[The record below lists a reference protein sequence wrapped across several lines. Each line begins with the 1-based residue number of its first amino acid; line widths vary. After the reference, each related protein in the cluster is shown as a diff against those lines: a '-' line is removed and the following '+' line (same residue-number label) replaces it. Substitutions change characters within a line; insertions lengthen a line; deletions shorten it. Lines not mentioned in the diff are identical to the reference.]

1 MRGPG
6 RFWDKKRTWAP
17 RAGAGGSG
25 AARASWKGARPS
37 SYAFERDAAAFTGGR
52 DVSFVPGALRRAGAL
67 DRRFGMIFAEKQH
80 VVFPLR
86 ILPDFKMI
94 C

>member
-1 MRGPG
+1 M
-6 RFWDKKRTWAP
+6 
-17 RAGAGGSG
+17 
-25 AARASWKGARPS
+25 
-37 SYAFERDAAAFTGGR
+37 
-52 DVSFVPGALRRAGAL
+52 SFVPGTARRAGTL
-67 DRRFGMIFAEKQH
+67 NQRFGMIFAEKQH